1 METVTFLEQNDY
13 TNSLIQA
20 HLCGDS
26 LFSLAITIF
35 NIFKNYQGSDQGIST
50 ASTKWKQG
58 CPQLALSAEP
68 TGLQLVL
75 SFDFAAQ
82 TTLWSSIQP
91 TGSAV
96 HMPFGREAMNQNWA

>member
-1 METVTFLEQNDY
+1 MFAWKVTFLEQNDY

-50 ASTKWKQG
+50 ASTK
-58 CPQLALSAEP
+58 
-68 TGLQLVL
+68 
-75 SFDFAAQ
+75 
-82 TTLWSSIQP
+82 
-91 TGSAV
+91 
-96 HMPFGREAMNQNWA
+96 